1 MYRSKYRHH
10 SSGHP
15 IDSKQNHN
23 FCTLFIFSSINVII
37 RVVDRWP
44 CKFGRE
50 NLNVLRRISYSY
62 TEVPEL
68 ERFQSR
74 SWLETKLYCVQGVLT
89 DKDLQV
95 PVQTKNIL
103 RVLVQGKNSKDR
115 SGPNFKGLCLC
126 PEYWEKRRGFLLAT
140 WDCQLN
146 VINPLSKEFIYT

>member
-1 MYRSKYRHH
+1 MYRSKYRHR

-23 FCTLFIFSSINVII
+23 FCTLFIFSSINVIL

-44 CKFGRE
+44 CKLGIE
-50 NLNVLRRISYSY
+50 NLNVLRRISYNY

-68 ERFQSR
+68 ERFQNR

-89 DKDLQV
+89 DKRLQV

-103 RVLVQGKNSKDR
+103 RVVVQGKNSKD
-115 SGPNFKGLCLC
+115 SIGPNFKGLCLC

-146 VINPLSKEFIYT
+146 VINPLNEEFIYT